1 MCVSKCYVPSVENKK
16 MKKSFAILTTL
27 FLVILFSFISIR
39 NVETNLLSSNVNKL
53 KYLHLQANIH
63 FDTITHYIKTHNH
76 IEILRY
82 VEHWNDERF
91 DITIQV
97 DDTNSSIYYTSIETS
112 DNSHIRL
119 SQKII
124 K

>member
-1 MCVSKCYVPSVENKK
+1 

-27 FLVILFSFISIR
+27 FLVILFSFVSIR

-63 FDTITHYIKTHNH
+63 FDTITHYIKTHSH
-76 IEILRY
+76 IEILY
-82 VEHWNDERF
+82 YLEHWNDVRF
-91 DITIQV
+91 NITIQV

>member
-1 MCVSKCYVPSVENKK
+1 

-27 FLVILFSFISIR
+27 FLVILFSFVSIR